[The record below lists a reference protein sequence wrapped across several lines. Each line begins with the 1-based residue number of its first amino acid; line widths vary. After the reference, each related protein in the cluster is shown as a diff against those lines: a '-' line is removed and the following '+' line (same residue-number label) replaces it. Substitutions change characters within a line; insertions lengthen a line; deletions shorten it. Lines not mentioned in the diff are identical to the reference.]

1 MLALYRCR
9 WQIALAIKRMKR
21 LIHLDKLRT
30 KQRSKLAEVYLYSK
44 IVYQLIVDHAMRTT
58 FGAVWGSLDQERQG
72 TWWRFY
78 KLVKARFDAIL
89 LAQWT
94 WEAVRVRACY
104 HVLMER
110 PRKRKL
116 QGLPRRVVDLQQR
129 LNVLPHA
136 A

>member
-1 MLALYRCR
+1 MKSLI
-9 WQIALAIKRMKR
+9 QI
-21 LIHLDKLRT
+21 DKLRT

-44 IVYQLIVDHAMRTT
+44 ILYQLIVDHVMRTT

-72 TWWRFY
+72 TWGRFY
-78 KLVKARFDAIL
+78 KLVKARLDAIL

-94 WEAVRVRACY
+94 WDVVRVRSCF
-104 HVLMER
+104 HVLLER

-116 QGLPRRVVDLQQR
+116 QCLPRRVVELQQS
-129 LNVLPHA
+129 LKALPHA